1 MIDCFCVFLL
11 HVAIVKTSLFNTALL
26 LSVNTR
32 YSLLKVYLETQG
44 YFGPYRVTHEYRFVG
59 NAD

>member
-26 LSVNTR
+26 FSVNTR